1 MPGASLSLDAAAQIQ
16 PEYCAQSE
24 ADACFCEQSGLPNL
38 ALATILRVDDAS
50 VLVRVD
56 LVAGDFPGV
65 GAGDQL
71 SVEGLGILGQQLLL
85 SGEPSDAGLQLSR
98 VATRL
103 TLQGQTVRCV
113 LNQET
118 AKRPITIDT
127 LFYALRAESSACLG
141 ALTSVDSAWSRSQC
155 SGSEADSNDGCGFA
169 PSAGMTLASAG
180 LTSAAVFAALLHHR
194 RRQRR

>member
-1 MPGASLSLDAAAQIQ
+1 MPAASLSLDAAAQIQ
-16 PEYCAQSE
+16 PTYCDQSE
-24 ADACFCEQSGLPNL
+24 ADACFCNQSGLPNL
-38 ALATILRVDDAS
+38 ALGTILRVDDAS

-56 LVAGDFPGV
+56 HVAGDLPGLGV
-65 GAGDQL
+65 GDQR
-71 SVEGLGILGQQLLL
+71 SVEGLGILGQQLLF
-85 SGEPSDAGLQLSR
+85 SSEPSDGGVQLSR

-103 TLQGQTVRCV
+103 SLQGDAVRCL

-127 LFYALRAESSACLG
+127 LFYALRAESSACVN

-155 SGSEADSNDGCGFA
+155 SGSESEPNDGCGFA

-180 LTSAAVFAALLHHR
+180 LTSAAVFAALLGYR